1 MMKKGT
7 QVRNIISHKKFLE
20 RKALNEEIEQAIFYF
35 LCCYRDMQIFNNFF
49 PFYVWMR
56 TKTL

>member
-49 PFYVWMR
+49 PFNV
-56 TKTL
+56 